1 MSILSRD
8 REVGQG
14 RYHIKV
20 RSVHPSVEAVSLQ
33 TMQTIVRY
41 ARNQPTV
48 YLPTHDPESGDRLAN
63 AITLRVSEDVV
74 A

>member
-48 YLPTHDPESGDRLAN
+48 YLPTHDPES
-63 AITLRVSEDVV
+63 
-74 A
+74 